1 MLTIYH
7 NNRCSKSR
15 EVLALLEQLG
25 KPFQVVHYLNEPLNE
40 IALRQLL
47 TQLQLSPRQLLRDKE
62 DEFHR
67 FGLADQNVSDD
78 LIIQAMLKA
87 PKLMERPV
95 VVMGNK
101 AVIARPANRLL
112 ELF

>member
-25 KPFQVVHYLNEPLNE
+25 KPFQVIHYLNEPMNE
-40 IALRQLL
+40 SALRQLL
-47 TQLQLSPRQLLRDKE
+47 ERLQLSPRQLLRDKE
-62 DEFHR
+62 DEYHAL
-67 FGLADQNVSDD
+67 GLSDPTLSD
-78 LIIQAMLKA
+78 ELIIQAMLQQ

-95 VVMGNK
+95 VVLGNK

>member
-25 KPFQVVHYLNEPLNE
+25 KPFQVVHYLTDPLNE
-40 IALRQLL
+40 LALRQLL
-47 TQLQLSPRQLLRDKE
+47 ERLQLSPRQLLRDKE
-62 DEFHR
+62 DEYYSL
-67 FGLADQNVSDD
+67 GLADPSLSDD
-78 LIIQAMLKA
+78 LIIQAMLEQ
-87 PKLMERPV
+87 PKLIERPV

>member
-25 KPFQVVHYLNEPLNE
+25 KPFQVVHYLNEPLDE
-40 IALRQLL
+40 GALRQLL
-47 TQLQLSPRQLLRDKE
+47 QQLQIPPRQLLRDKE
-62 DEFHR
+62 EVYQSLGLSDPSLSDE
-67 FGLADQNVSDD
+67 S
-78 LIIQAMLKA
+78 IIQAMLDE
-87 PKLMERPV
+87 PKLIERPV
-95 VVMGNK
+95 VVMGDK